1 MNNRAR
7 ATSVFTSEITLPVV
21 VQAGYRFKNL
31 SKGENSNSLQIFM
44 AFSGGRW
51 RERKSFGKG
60 PPSHWPM
67 KWIIFPPFPG
77 GSFTAAYF
85 ALYGGKIFTDFDSQF
100 PIYEKTH
107 VRSRAE
113 AMVKIRK

>member
-44 AFSGGRW
+44 AFSGG
-51 RERKSFGKG
+51 G
-60 PPSHWPM
+60 
-67 KWIIFPPFPG
+67 
-77 GSFTAAYF
+77 
-85 ALYGGKIFTDFDSQF
+85 
-100 PIYEKTH
+100 
-107 VRSRAE
+107 SRAAAFSYGVLE
-113 AMVKIRK
+113 GDGANGNRLGRATQAIGR